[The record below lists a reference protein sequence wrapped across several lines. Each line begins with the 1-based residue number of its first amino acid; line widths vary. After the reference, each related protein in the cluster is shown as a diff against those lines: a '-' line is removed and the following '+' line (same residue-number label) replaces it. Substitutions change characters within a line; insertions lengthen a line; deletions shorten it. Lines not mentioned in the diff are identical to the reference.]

1 LACAATPPS
10 LTPNVLSK
18 LGKDLCKISEDNLSL
33 DHLSSKGKGKSVI
46 GEKRGSKGNLSNKTD
61 KGNGSTSSNDDGAS
75 EDQEASKKI
84 KK

>member
-46 GEKRGSKGNLSNKTD
+46 GGKRGSKGNMPSKAD
-61 KGNGSTSSNDDGAS
+61 KGNGSSSSNGGGAP

>member
-46 GEKRGSKGNLSNKTD
+46 GGKGAPRGTCQTRLTKGMVAPQAMMMELL
-61 KGNGSTSSNDDGAS
+61 
-75 EDQEASKKI
+75 KI
-84 KK
+84 RRPVRR